1 MVRGWLLRKRL
12 ALAGPGVLCRKNLA
26 NDEDLETCEESTREH
41 PLRYFAFEES
51 GKVWWFSFPTLWK
64 WCIRSPT
71 NPYTKVPLSTETRKR
86 LREVWYYHRRHKLP
100 LPTPPPQFDE
110 RMRAY
115 WNVIL
120 QTLEDYGF
128 GEVFISMNISKTEY
142 LAILRMIYDDIPVTM
157 RNAFDRER
165 VRRHIRNVFASNAG
179 VSLYRLQCA
188 YTLMLIL
195 MVPKDPYE
203 LAFTILSSLY
213 RS

>member
-1 MVRGWLLRKRL
+1 
-12 ALAGPGVLCRKNLA
+12 
-26 NDEDLETCEESTREH
+26 
-41 PLRYFAFEES
+41 
-51 GKVWWFSFPTLWK
+51 
-64 WCIRSPT
+64 
-71 NPYTKVPLSTETRKR
+71 
-86 LREVWYYHRRHKLP
+86 
-100 LPTPPPQFDE
+100 
-110 RMRAY
+110 
-115 WNVIL
+115 VIL